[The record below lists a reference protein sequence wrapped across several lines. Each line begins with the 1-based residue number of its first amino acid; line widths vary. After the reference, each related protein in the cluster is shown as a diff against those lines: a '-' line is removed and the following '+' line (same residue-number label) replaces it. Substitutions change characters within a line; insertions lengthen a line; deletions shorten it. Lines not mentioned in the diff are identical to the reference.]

1 MDALQDRI
9 ALIFGRFAGQIVRLR
24 RKEGATA
31 LPGLVGGLIS
41 KKLLYSL
48 SQNMADGVVTI
59 SGTNGKTTT
68 TNFLNLILENAGFN
82 TLTNTAGSNLERGLI
97 SAYTDAVNAWGG
109 YPKNKQQVGLFEVDE
124 AELARTFNQLNP
136 RVSTFLNLFRDQ
148 LDRYG
153 EVDNLALRWQD
164 MIKAKG
170 EYGSIVINVDDP
182 NICRLQECTTGEVIT
197 FGIEDDNL
205 KIEDLYNVKDARFCA
220 RGSVLK
226 YDNLYMSHLGQWRC
240 DCCTVFRPKPKVR
253 AQNISLKNGSSGF
266 DLVIDDIRHKIIINM
281 PGLYVVY
288 NALAAAA
295 TAYALEVD
303 IDLIASSLN
312 AVKPPQGRQEIFL
325 VDQKE
330 IRILLTKNPTG
341 FNETIKIIMPD
352 SESIEVNLLAILNDG
367 IQDGEDVSWI
377 YDADIERLKK
387 YNIDL
392 VCSGIRANDFALR
405 WHLAGINPRL
415 VCSNIEE
422 SLDRALDNVPLGGRL
437 DVIATY
443 TAMLQI
449 RSILVSKS
457 RKADY
462 EII

>member
-1 MDALQDRI
+1 MDALQDRV

-443 TAMLQI
+443 SAMLQI
-449 RSILVSKS
+449 RSILVSRS

>member
-1 MDALQDRI
+1 MDALQDRV

-449 RSILVSKS
+449 RSILVSRS

>member
-1 MDALQDRI
+1 MDALQDLV

-449 RSILVSKS
+449 RSILVSRS

>member
-1 MDALQDRI
+1 MDALQDRV

>member
-1 MDALQDRI
+1 MDALQDRV

-352 SESIEVNLLAILNDG
+352 SESVEVNLLAILNDG

-449 RSILVSKS
+449 RSILVSRS

>member
-1 MDALQDRI
+1 MDALQDRV

-68 TNFLNLILENAGFN
+68 TNFLNLILENAGFD

-97 SAYTDAVNAWGG
+97 SAYTDSVNAWGG

-124 AELARTFNQLNP
+124 AELARTFDQLNP

-153 EVDNLALRWQD
+153 EIDNLALRWQD
-164 MIKAKG
+164 MVKAKG

-182 NICRLQECTTGEVIT
+182 NICRLQEYTTGEVIT

-449 RSILVSKS
+449 RSILVSRS

>member
-449 RSILVSKS
+449 RSILVSRS

>member
-1 MDALQDRI
+1 MDALQDRV

-82 TLTNTAGSNLERGLI
+82 NLTNTAGSNLERGLI

-182 NICRLQECTTGEVIT
+182 NICRLQECT
-197 FGIEDDNL
+197 
-205 KIEDLYNVKDARFCA
+205 
-220 RGSVLK
+220 S
-226 YDNLYMSHLGQWRC
+226 
-240 DCCTVFRPKPKVR
+240 
-253 AQNISLKNGSSGF
+253 
-266 DLVIDDIRHKIIINM
+266 
-281 PGLYVVY
+281 
-288 NALAAAA
+288 
-295 TAYALEVD
+295 
-303 IDLIASSLN
+303 
-312 AVKPPQGRQEIFL
+312 
-325 VDQKE
+325 
-330 IRILLTKNPTG
+330 
-341 FNETIKIIMPD
+341 
-352 SESIEVNLLAILNDG
+352 
-367 IQDGEDVSWI
+367 
-377 YDADIERLKK
+377 
-387 YNIDL
+387 
-392 VCSGIRANDFALR
+392 
-405 WHLAGINPRL
+405 
-415 VCSNIEE
+415 
-422 SLDRALDNVPLGGRL
+422 
-437 DVIATY
+437 
-443 TAMLQI
+443 
-449 RSILVSKS
+449 
-457 RKADY
+457 
-462 EII
+462 

>member
-97 SAYTDAVNAWGG
+97 SAYADAVNAWGG

-449 RSILVSKS
+449 RSILVSRS

>member
-9 ALIFGRFAGQIVRLR
+9 ALIFGRLTGQIVRLR

-97 SAYTDAVNAWGG
+97 SAYTDSVNAWGG

-253 AQNISLKNGSSGF
+253 AQNIFLKNGSSGF

-449 RSILVSKS
+449 RSILVSRS

>member
-1 MDALQDRI
+1 MDALQDRV

-124 AELARTFNQLNP
+124 AELARTFDQLNP
-136 RVSTFLNLFRDQ
+136 RLSTFLNLFRDQ

-266 DLVIDDIRHKIIINM
+266 DLVIDDVRHKIIINM

-405 WHLAGINPRL
+405 WHLAGIDPRL
-415 VCSNIEE
+415 VCSDIEE

>member
-1 MDALQDRI
+1 MDALQDRV

-124 AELARTFNQLNP
+124 AELASTFNQLNP

-303 IDLIASSLN
+303 IDLIASTLN

-449 RSILVSKS
+449 RSILVSRS

>member
-1 MDALQDRI
+1 MDALQDRV

-352 SESIEVNLLAILNDG
+352 SESIEVNLLAILNNG

-449 RSILVSKS
+449 RSILVSRS

>member
-1 MDALQDRI
+1 ML
-9 ALIFGRFAGQIVRLR
+9 
-24 RKEGATA
+24 
-31 LPGLVGGLIS
+31 
-41 KKLLYSL
+41 
-48 SQNMADGVVTI
+48 
-59 SGTNGKTTT
+59 
-68 TNFLNLILENAGFN
+68 
-82 TLTNTAGSNLERGLI
+82 
-97 SAYTDAVNAWGG
+97 
-109 YPKNKQQVGLFEVDE
+109 
-124 AELARTFNQLNP
+124 
-136 RVSTFLNLFRDQ
+136 
-148 LDRYG
+148 
-153 EVDNLALRWQD
+153 
-164 MIKAKG
+164 
-170 EYGSIVINVDDP
+170 
-182 NICRLQECTTGEVIT
+182 
-197 FGIEDDNL
+197 
-205 KIEDLYNVKDARFCA
+205 
-220 RGSVLK
+220 
-226 YDNLYMSHLGQWRC
+226 
-240 DCCTVFRPKPKVR
+240 
-253 AQNISLKNGSSGF
+253 
-266 DLVIDDIRHKIIINM
+266 
-281 PGLYVVY
+281 
-288 NALAAAA
+288 ALAAAA

-449 RSILVSKS
+449 RSILVSRS

>member
-9 ALIFGRFAGQIVRLR
+9 ALIFGRLAGQIVRLR

-97 SAYTDAVNAWGG
+97 SAYADAVNAWGG

-182 NICRLQECTTGEVIT
+182 NICKLQECTTGEVIT

-352 SESIEVNLLAILNDG
+352 SESVEVNLLAILNDG

-405 WHLAGINPRL
+405 WHLAVINPRL
-415 VCSNIEE
+415 VCSDIEE

>member
-1 MDALQDRI
+1 M
-9 ALIFGRFAGQIVRLR
+9 V
-24 RKEGATA
+24 
-31 LPGLVGGLIS
+31 
-41 KKLLYSL
+41 
-48 SQNMADGVVTI
+48 DGVVTI

-153 EVDNLALRWQD
+153 EVNNLALRWQD

-449 RSILVSKS
+449 RSILVSRS

>member
-1 MDALQDRI
+1 MDALQDRV

-253 AQNISLKNGSSGF
+253 AQNISLKNGSSDF

-449 RSILVSKS
+449 RSILVSRS

>member
-422 SLDRALDNVPLGGRL
+422 SLDRALDNVPMGGRL

-449 RSILVSKS
+449 RSILVSRS